1 MGVHWGKLGK
11 SLERAVE
18 AYNSAIGSLET
29 RVLVSARKFAEL
41 KTAPLGVEIAA
52 LEPVDRAVRAASVE

>member
-1 MGVHWGKLGK
+1 MGK

-18 AYNSAIGSLET
+18 AYNSAMGSLET

-41 KTAPLGVEIAA
+41 KTAPLGVEIGA
-52 LEPVDRAVRAASVE
+52 LEPVDKAVRASTTE